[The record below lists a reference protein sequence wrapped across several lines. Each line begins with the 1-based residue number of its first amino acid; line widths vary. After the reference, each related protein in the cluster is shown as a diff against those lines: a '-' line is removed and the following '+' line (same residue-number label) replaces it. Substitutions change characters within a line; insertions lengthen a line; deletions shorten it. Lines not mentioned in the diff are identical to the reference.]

1 MRARL
6 RRCSLAA
13 AFCAALVLPL
23 GAHALFDDTEARAR
37 IEALRKRFDAHQK
50 AIEERLAAIEAS
62 AAGAADRR
70 AILDLAGQ
78 IDALRTEIARM
89 RGQVEVLAHQLETT
103 ERRQKDLYL
112 DIDTRLRKLE
122 QAQQQPQPP
131 EKPAASDPS
140 AVSGE
145 AKSYEAA
152 LNQFKLGNYPLAIST
167 FQGFLVTYPASPL
180 APSAQYWIGNAYY
193 AQSDYKNAITAQQK
207 VLVVWPE
214 HAKAPDAMLNIA
226 SSQEAM
232 GDRRAAQSTLENL
245 ILKYPD
251 SPAAASAKQRLTQ
264 GARR

>member
-6 RRCSLAA
+6 RRCMLAA
-13 AFCAALVLPL
+13 ALCAAAGLPP
-23 GAHALFDDTEARAR
+23 GAHAIFDDTEARAR

-62 AAGAADRR
+62 VAGAADRR

-89 RGQVEVLAHQLETT
+89 RGQAEVLAHQLETA

-122 QAQQQPQPP
+122 QAQQQPPA
-131 EKPAASDPS
+131 EKPAAAIEPG
-140 AVSGE
+140 AVPGE
-145 AKSYEAA
+145 AKAYEAA
-152 LNQFKLGNYPLAIST
+152 LNQFKLGNYPLAISA
-167 FQGFLVTYPASPL
+167 FQGFLVTYPASAL
-180 APSAQYWIGNAYY
+180 APSAQYWIGNSYY

-207 VLVVWPE
+207 VLVVWPD

-226 SSQEAM
+226 SSQDAM
-232 GDRRAAQSTLENL
+232 GDRRAAQTTLENL
-245 ILKYPD
+245 VLKYPD